1 MEALF
6 GIITYGNS
14 HLAPLMHGEKR
25 GEDVSALGC
34 LTLAA
39 EPCPAMGEGTRCVLW
54 AAWVTSQM
62 CHCCDGRPSAT
73 QCHLHR
79 PRGIWCNAASL
90 LLHPAAEGHSGNRGS
105 RGVSF
110 FYLDVFLGGFFPLER
125 HGCWDAFLE
134 EFQSP
139 QISNSIP
146 IACTRVAACLLEEI
160 FITRVV
166 IH

>member
-39 EPCPAMGEGTRCVLW
+39 EPCPAMGEGTHCVLW
-54 AAWVTSQM
+54 AAWVTSQT

-90 LLHPAAEGHSGNRGS
+90 LLHPAAFWKPRVT
-105 RGVSF
+105 R
-110 FYLDVFLGGFFPLER
+110 GFFLLFRRLPGWLFSLGEAWLLR
-125 HGCWDAFLE
+125 CFPGG
-134 EFQSP
+134 
-139 QISNSIP
+139 ISEPPNKQ
-146 IACTRVAACLLEEI
+146 
-160 FITRVV
+160 
-166 IH
+166 